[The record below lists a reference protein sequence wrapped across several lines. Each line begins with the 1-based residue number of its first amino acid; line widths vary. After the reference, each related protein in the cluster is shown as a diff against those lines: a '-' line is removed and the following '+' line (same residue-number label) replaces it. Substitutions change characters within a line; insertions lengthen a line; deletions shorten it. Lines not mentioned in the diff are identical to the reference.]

1 MKNKLTSAG
10 YRYLSHFTHPSN
22 IDAIMKE
29 GIMPRSIT
37 CIPSTSDEYPSMPEY
52 VYLTND
58 PIGRMNC
65 EDAPNRA
72 TLVLVDSSYLDTS
85 LLYPD
90 EDYLAAFA
98 IGDEIDSEDYAWEDY
113 LRVKTEKYKRLALR
127 SLRDFGSIAYRGVI
141 PAVALRPLF
150 SLWQRCKHSARCWC
164 DIPLSQAIRF
174 KGMNTSV

>member
-10 YRYLSHFTHPSN
+10 YRYLTHYTHPAN

-29 GIMPRSIT
+29 GIKPRSIT
-37 CIPSTSDEYPSMPEY
+37 CVPSTSDEVPSVPEY

-58 PIGRMNC
+58 PIWRMKS
-65 EDAPNRA
+65 EDSPDCA
-72 TLVLVDSSYLDTS
+72 TLVLVNTSFLDSS

-90 EDYLAAFA
+90 EDYLSAYN
-98 IGDEIDSEDYAWEDY
+98 IGTEIDLEYEDYA
-113 LRVKTEKYKRLALR
+113 RTVIQKYKHLALW
-127 SLRDFGSIAYRGVI
+127 SLRNFGTVAYRGVI
-141 PAVALRPLF
+141 PPVAVRPLF
-150 SLWQRCKHSARCWC
+150 SLWQRCRHSAGCWC